1 MKVMTNTVGYSCTDL
16 NKMTVTFL
24 LMTTDCLLIL
34 LTFTP
39 HVKRDLFC
47 YTKWTCAAHERK
59 IFTCRKRSRA
69 PLNFYP
75 STRAAMTLFFFQSI
89 SQTWREARDIL
100 VKRRQCVNESLPV
113 GWAVPIVF
121 GNF

>member
-39 HVKRDLFC
+39 HVKRDLLHKVDVRGPREENIHLPKTF
-47 YTKWTCAAHERK
+47 
-59 IFTCRKRSRA
+59 SRA
-69 PLNFYP
+69 SKSLSQYSRSDDP
-75 STRAAMTLFFFQSI
+75 FFFP
-89 SQTWREARDIL
+89 EHLANLAR
-100 VKRRQCVNESLPV
+100 SP
-113 GWAVPIVF
+113 
-121 GNF
+121 

>member
-47 YTKWTCAAHERK
+47 YTKWTCAAQERK

-69 PLNFYP
+69 PLNLYP
-75 STRAAMTLFFFQSI
+75 STRAAMTLFFLSFIWNNVYLWIKKLSNYPI
-89 SQTWREARDIL
+89 
-100 VKRRQCVNESLPV
+100 KKMGESERSMEKS
-113 GWAVPIVF
+113 F
-121 GNF
+121 